1 MALKQLLIDQG
12 DLFRQRLIEPD
23 YTLPQDTNTA
33 PLITK
38 RLLRV
43 EEELNS
49 GLRSGIDNISDN
61 FIRGGAILA
70 AERTLDDTKRITKFL
85 LTGEGISFIAKEAA
99 IQRTNPQSLISPTNR
114 TRTPVN
120 LLAQIPANLVGI
132 NVRRDGLLDTVFESN
147 FNYDSERGGKRRNK
161 KYEGQFRNILKTD
174 AALLGGGRIDDIG
187 RLEESDQDHTI
198 LGIYND
204 FSIGSGFPARQRENR
219 GKFVSIGAKNDIKEY
234 SGGAGSIF
242 GIGRTTIKRYT
253 DSNELFEKSK
263 DEIRDDFIPSERT
276 RQRFAKRDTYNL
288 GDPGTKG
295 YSPEAKNYSVVLKSI
310 TQDKLNLV
318 DELPRENQNDA
329 DLVGLKDFIKFRI
342 ALVDTSFPLN
352 DEVLLFR
359 AFLESLNDN
368 FKGDWNS
375 FQYNGRAEN
384 FYSYSGFDR
393 DISFSFKIAAQTAEE
408 LKPLYRKLNLLVGT
422 TAPEYANRRMRGRFC
437 RLTIG
442 DWCYE
447 LPGFFQSVGLQWQKN
462 YAWELDEAPN
472 HFDPQYPVS
481 QHPHVLDVN
490 CSFKPIH
497 DFTPENLVDK
507 PFIIRVKGQKP
518 PKQLQKVNE
527 SPAGFSEDTFTPTR
541 PNLTTPPDE
550 TLADDSAAALLVP
563 DGG

>member
-23 YTLPQDTNTA
+23 YTLPQGTNTA

-38 RLLRV
+38 KLLRV

-114 TRTPVN
+114 TRTPLN
-120 LLAQIPANLVGI
+120 LLAQIPANLAGI

-147 FNYDSERGGKRRNK
+147 YNYDFNRRGGK
-161 KYEGQFRNILKTD
+161 KYEREIRNILK
-174 AALLGGGRIDDIG
+174 GDIAEG
-187 RLEESDQDHTI
+187 DLKNERSQDHTI
-198 LGIYND
+198 LGLYDSFVTTYRVFNADPGAAVGPTGPLDITA
-204 FSIGSGFPARQRENR
+204 FGREDY
-219 GKFVSIGAKNDIKEY
+219 GKFSSFTSNVKEY

-242 GIGRTTIKRYT
+242 GIGNTTIKRYT
-253 DSNELFEKSK
+253 NSNELREIST
-263 DEIRDDFIPSERT
+263 DEIRDNFVPSERT
-276 RQRFAKRDTYNL
+276 RQRFTKRDTYNL
-288 GDPGTKG
+288 GDPGIKA
-295 YSPEAKNYSVVLKSI
+295 YSNEAKNYSVVLKSI

-329 DLVGLKDFIKFRI
+329 DLKGLKDFIKFRI

-384 FYSYSGFDR
+384 FYSYAGFDR
-393 DISFSFKIAAQTAEE
+393 DVSFSFKIAAQTAEE

-447 LPGFFQSVGLQWQKN
+447 LPGFFTSVGLQWQKN

-481 QHPHVLDVN
+481 QHPHILDVN

-518 PKQLQKVNE
+518 TKELQKVNE
-527 SPAGFSEDTFTPTR
+527 SPAGFKEDTFTPSIS
-541 PNLTTPPDE
+541 TTEIIEDE
-550 TLADDSAAALLVP
+550 SFT
-563 DGG
+563 

>member
-23 YTLPQDTNTA
+23 YTLPQGTNTA

-38 RLLRV
+38 KLLKV

-114 TRTPVN
+114 TRTPLN
-120 LLAQIPANLVGI
+120 LLAQIPANLAGI

-147 FNYDSERGGKRRNK
+147 YNYDFNRRGGK
-161 KYEGQFRNILKTD
+161 KYEREIRNILKE
-174 AALLGGGRIDDIG
+174 DIAEG
-187 RLEESDQDHTI
+187 DVKNERSQDHTI
-198 LGIYND
+198 LGLYDNFVTTYRVFNADPGAAVGPTGPLDITA
-204 FSIGSGFPARQRENR
+204 FGREDY
-219 GKFVSIGAKNDIKEY
+219 GKFSPFTSNVKEY

-242 GIGRTTIKRYT
+242 GIGNTTIKRYT
-253 DSNELFEKSK
+253 NSNELREIST
-263 DEIRDDFIPSERT
+263 DEIRDNFVPSERT

-288 GDPGTKG
+288 GDPGIKA
-295 YSPEAKNYSVVLKSI
+295 YSNEAKNYSVVLKSI

-329 DLVGLKDFIKFRI
+329 DLKGLKDFIKFRI

-384 FYSYSGFDR
+384 FYSYAGFDR
-393 DISFSFKIAAQTAEE
+393 DVSFSFKIAAQTAEE

-447 LPGFFQSVGLQWQKN
+447 LPGFFTSVGLQWQKN
-462 YAWELDEAPN
+462 YAWELDEAPD

-481 QHPHVLDVN
+481 QHPHILDVN

-507 PFIIRVKGQKP
+507 PFIIIMP
-518 PKQLQKVNE
+518 
-527 SPAGFSEDTFTPTR
+527 
-541 PNLTTPPDE
+541 
-550 TLADDSAAALLVP
+550 
-563 DGG
+563 